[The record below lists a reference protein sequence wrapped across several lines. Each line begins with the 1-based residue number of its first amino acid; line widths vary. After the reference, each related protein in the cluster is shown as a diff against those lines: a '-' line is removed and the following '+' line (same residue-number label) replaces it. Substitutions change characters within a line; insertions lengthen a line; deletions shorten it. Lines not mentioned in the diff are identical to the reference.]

1 MRILDVLQPNAI
13 IRNLQAFDKLG
24 VLQELAAPLAAHAG
38 VATPVLLRVLLERE
52 QLGSTGIGG
61 GIGIP
66 HGKLDALDR
75 VLLGLGLSRRGI
87 DFDSLDGR
95 PTRIFFL
102 IVTPAENTGL
112 HLKLLARIS
121 RLLKNDLF
129 QQRLLQAATNEEVL
143 AIIDAEDED
152 F

>member
-1 MRILDVLQPNAI
+1 MRILDVLQPEAVLPM
-13 IRNLQAFDKLG
+13 LQATDKTG
-24 VLQELAAPLAAHAG
+24 VLQELATPLAQRAG
-38 VATPVLLRVLLERE
+38 VELPALMQVLLERE
-52 QLGSTGIGG
+52 KLGSTGIGG

-66 HGKLDALDR
+66 HGKLDSLNSA
-75 VLLGLGLSRRGI
+75 LLGLGISRAGI

-102 IVTPAENTGL
+102 IVTPSSATGL
-112 HLKLLARIS
+112 HLRLLGRIS

-129 QQRLLQAATNEEVL
+129 QQRLLQASTQQQIMSV
-143 AIIDAEDED
+143 IDAEDED